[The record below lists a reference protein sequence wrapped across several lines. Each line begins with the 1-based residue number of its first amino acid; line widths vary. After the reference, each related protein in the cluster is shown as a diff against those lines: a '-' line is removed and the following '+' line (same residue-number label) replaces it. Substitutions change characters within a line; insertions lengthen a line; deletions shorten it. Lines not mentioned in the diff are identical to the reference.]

1 MTLKQYSVALLASA
15 LSVHAAMAASA
26 SAQPSAPAAGS
37 KGNILVLLSSESQ
50 LPLQNGK
57 TMQTGYYL
65 NEFGVPA
72 DALLKVGYK
81 LVIAT
86 PKGNRPPVDPHSV
99 DAKFFGGNAAEM
111 TRIQNEINQLPGM
124 QDSESVQ
131 EVLKA
136 GHLSQ
141 YKAVFI
147 PGGHA
152 PLIDLMNNRDVG
164 KLLTYFHQH
173 KLPTAAICHGPITL
187 LSAQNDPQGYED
199 ALIAGKK
206 AVSHN
211 WIYRGY
217 HMTIF
222 SKAEEQQFESS
233 LNGNRLR
240 FYPETAITTAGGKF
254 STGGNWHSHVVVD
267 RELITGQNP
276 MSDHELVQALLLK
289 LQQRPS
295 ARHS

>member
-1 MTLKQYSVALLASA
+1 MRMKHYGFALLASA
-15 LSVHAAMAASA
+15 VSIHAAIA
-26 SAQPSAPAAGS
+26 APASTQTPVAGS
-37 KGNILVLLSSESQ
+37 KGEILVLLSSESQ

-72 DALLKVGYK
+72 DVLLKAGYK

-86 PKGNRPPVDPHSV
+86 PKGNKPPVDPHSV

-111 TRIQNEINQLPGM
+111 ARIQTEINQLPGM

-187 LSAQNDPQGYED
+187 LSAQKDPQGYED

-206 AVSHN
+206 AVSHD

-233 LNGNRLR
+233 QHGNRLR

-254 STGGNWHSHVVVD
+254 SSGGNWHSHVVVD

-289 LQQRPS
+289 LQQKT
-295 ARHS
+295 AVQHS